1 LPVTREASAQVVC
14 RLVLV
19 VMIAVLILITS
30 ALVTSFAD
38 AWAQAGPFG
47 GSGGQPASGVAGWLL
62 AKQATF
68 YRALAGLIRA
78 AKTNGS
84 AYWGLLGISFVYG
97 IFHAAGPGHGKAVIS
112 SYLLANEETWRRGV
126 VLSFASALLQAATA
140 VTIVAI
146 AALLIGA
153 TAKMMGDTVRVIE
166 IISYALITLVGV
178 RLLWVKGRGFLRAVN
193 EVRPESEV
201 ATAAAVGAAAPLA
214 ADHLQAVGE
223 VGSLCRHDHLEGD
236 KHSHDGDAH
245 EHGHDYAHAHDRA
258 HGHDH
263 AHGHPHEHAGEG
275 DALPWGHAH
284 GPEPQELAGP
294 GGWLR
299 GLSAIVAVGLRPCS
313 GAILVLVFAL
323 AQGLFWAGIASTFV
337 MGLGTAI
344 TVAAIATLA
353 VAAKAVAKR
362 FAAARVG
369 YGTLVLRGVEVGAA
383 LVVTAFGVLLLTGF
397 MASERMGMF

>member
-1 LPVTREASAQVVC
+1 LSVTREASAQVVR
-14 RLVLV
+14 RLALV
-19 VMIAVLILITS
+19 AILAALILITS
-30 ALVTSFAD
+30 ALVTSLSD
-38 AWAQAGPFG
+38 AWAQVGPFG
-47 GSGGQPASGVAGWLL
+47 GIRGEPASGFAGWLL

-78 AKTNGS
+78 AKTDGS
-84 AYWGLLGISFVYG
+84 AYWGLMGISFVYG

-140 VTIVAI
+140 VAIVAI
-146 AALLIGA
+146 AAVLIGA

-166 IISYALITLVGV
+166 VVSYALITLVGL

-193 EVRPESEV
+193 EVGPESEV
-201 ATAAAVGAAAPLA
+201 AAAAAVGAAALLA
-214 ADHLQAVGE
+214 ADHLQAAGE
-223 VGSLCRHDHLEGD
+223 VGSLCRHDHHEGD

-245 EHGHDYAHAHDRA
+245 E
-258 HGHDH
+258 
-263 AHGHPHEHAGEG
+263 HGHPHEHAGEG

-383 LVVTAFGVLLLTGF
+383 LVVTVFGVLLLTGF